1 MRPQP
6 HTPILTEQ
14 EQKFYN
20 VLRREGRYTIADFSH
35 ELGICKVFG
44 LVMSLQSKGIGIA
57 SKEVTRNDGSKY
69 ELFWL
74 AE

>member
-1 MRPQP
+1 MKSHPY
-6 HTPILTEQ
+6 TPKLTEQ

-20 VLRREGRYTIADFSH
+20 ILQRGGRYTIADFSH

-44 LVMSLQSKGIGIA
+44 IVMSLQSKGLII
-57 SKEVTRNDGSKY
+57 SSEEVRRNDGSKY